1 MIRLARITLY
11 PIKSLDGVE
20 VDSATLLPSGSLEHD
35 RQFKLIDE
43 VGKKLNGKRYPLLH
57 LVRAT
62 FTWQPFT
69 VTLRFPSSAEGV
81 YRLPDESAAI
91 AELFT
96 KYLGEPCKLVENTQ
110 QGFPDDDEALGP
122 TIIGAGSIRRVS
134 DWFGGLGEDEVR
146 RRFRAN
152 LELDCEAPFWEDQLA
167 SGEPF
172 TIGDAQLLGLR
183 VCQRCPVP
191 MRDSFTGDPMPMFQ
205 RDFATRRAAE
215 LPATSP
221 REKFDHFYRLAIN
234 TSVPHELGP
243 QRLAVGDELIR

>member
-20 VDSATLLPSGSLEHD
+20 VASATLLSSGAFEHD
-35 RQFKLIDE
+35 RQFTLVDE
-43 VGKKLNGKRYPLLH
+43 QGKKLNGKRCPLLH

-62 FTWQPFT
+62 YTWQPLT
-69 VTLRFPSSAEGV
+69 VTLRFPNDVQGAFQ
-81 YRLPDESAAI
+81 LPDESPTIAA
-91 AELFT
+91 LFT
-96 KYLGEPCKLVENTQ
+96 KYLGEPCELVEDTQ

-134 DWFGGLGEDEVR
+134 DWFGGLGKDEVR

-172 TIGDAQLLGLR
+172 TIGSAQLLGLR

-191 MRDSFTGDPMPMFQ
+191 ARDSYTGDPMPMFQ

-215 LPATSP
+215 LPVTSL
-221 REKFDHFYRLAIN
+221 REKFDHFYRLSIN
-234 TSVPHELGP
+234 TSVPNDVGA
-243 QRLAVGDELIR
+243 QSIAVGDELLF